1 MEENTHRKKRLTA
14 DKKAGFVMVAPI
26 AIWLIVLLMI
36 PVIYVLVVSFMT
48 RGTYGNIVMK
58 PTLQNYSMIFS
69 GTYLKIVLNSLKIAL
84 AGTFLCILI
93 AYPVAYYMAKHTRR
107 AAGLIL
113 LIMLPFCTSSLVRN
127 YSWVVLLNTSGIVNS
142 FLMKIGLI
150 TEPIQFL
157 YNDTMVMVG
166 LIYAF
171 MPFAVLPIYSSIEK
185 IDWSLLEA
193 AKDLGAKPRQVF
205 WKVTLPMT
213 SSGIFAAVI
222 QVFIPSL
229 GIYFI
234 SDLLGG
240 GNSMMIGNLIRN
252 QFLQSNNWP
261 FGAALS
267 IVLILITLGILFI
280 YTKVGGDIEDLG
292 T

>member
-1 MEENTHRKKRLTA
+1 MKDGASRRRKIKA
-14 DKKAGFVMVAPI
+14 EKKTGIVMVGPI
-26 AIWLIVLLMI
+26 ALWLLILLMI
-36 PVIYVLVVSFMT
+36 PVLYVVFISFMT
-48 RGTYGNIVMK
+48 RGTYGNIVLK
-58 PTLQNYSMIFS
+58 PTLENYAMIFS
-69 GTYLKIVLNSLKIAL
+69 GTYLKIVLNSLKIAV
-84 AGTFLCILI
+84 AGTVLCILI
-93 AYPVAYYMAKHTRR
+93 AYPVAYYMAKHGRK
-107 AAGLIL
+107 AAMLIL

-142 FLMKIGLI
+142 FLMNIGLI
-150 TEPIQFL
+150 SEPIQFL
-157 YNDTMVMVG
+157 YNDVMVMVG
-166 LIYAF
+166 LVYAF
-171 MPFAVLPIYSSIEK
+171 MPFAVLPIYSSLEK
-185 IDWSLLEA
+185 LDWSLLEA
-193 AKDLGAKPRQVF
+193 AKDLGARPTQVF
-205 WKVTLPMT
+205 RKVTLPMT

-267 IVLILITLGILFI
+267 IVLILVTLGILFV

>member
-1 MEENTHRKKRLTA
+1 MEEKLPRKRHVSA
-14 DKKAGFVMVAPI
+14 GKKAGFIMVMPI
-26 AIWLIVLLMI
+26 ALWLLILLMI
-36 PVIYVLVVSFMT
+36 PVLYVLFVSFMT
-48 RGTYGNIVMK
+48 RGTYGNIVLK

-69 GTYLKIVLNSLKIAL
+69 ATYLKIVLNSLKIAAL
-84 AGTFLCILI
+84 GTFLCILI
-93 AYPVAYYMAKHTRR
+93 AYPTAYYMAKHPKKT
-107 AAGLIL
+107 AALIL

-127 YSWVVLLNTSGIVNS
+127 YSWVILLNTSGIVNT
-142 FLMKIGLI
+142 FLMKIGII

-157 YNDTMVMVG
+157 YNDAMVMVG

-193 AKDLGAKPRQVF
+193 AKDLGAKPHQVF

-213 SSGIFAAVI
+213 ASGIFAAVI

-267 IVLILITLGILFI
+267 IVLIVITLGILFI

>member
-1 MEENTHRKKRLTA
+1 MKDQKRGKKRMTA
-14 DKKAGFVMVAPI
+14 DKKAGITMVTPI
-26 AIWLIVLLMI
+26 AVWLIVLLMV
-36 PVIYVLVVSFMT
+36 PVIYVLFISFMT
-48 RGTYGNIVMK
+48 RGTYGNIVLK
-58 PTLQNYSMIFS
+58 PTLDNYAMILNS
-69 GTYLKIVLNSLKIAL
+69 TYLKIVLNSLKIAL

-93 AYPVAYYMAKHTRR
+93 AYPVAYFMAKHSKK
-107 AAGLIL
+107 AGLLIL

-150 TEPIQFL
+150 STPIQFL
-157 YNDTMVMVG
+157 YNDAMVMVG
-166 LIYAF
+166 LVYAF

-193 AKDLGAKPRQVF
+193 AKDLGAKPKQVF

-267 IVLILITLGILFI
+267 IVLILVTLIILFI

>member
-142 FLMKIGLI
+142 LLMKIGLI

-240 GNSMMIGNLIRN
+240 GN
-252 QFLQSNNWP
+252 
-261 FGAALS
+261 
-267 IVLILITLGILFI
+267 
-280 YTKVGGDIEDLG
+280 
-292 T
+292 

>member
-1 MEENTHRKKRLTA
+1 MRKKKSNKKGMSA
-14 DKKAGFVMVAPI
+14 DKRTGIVMVTPFA
-26 AIWLIVLLMI
+26 AWFLIFLLV
-36 PVIYVLVVSFMT
+36 PVAYVVFVSFMT
-48 RGTYGNIVMK
+48 RGTYGNIVLK
-58 PTLQNYSMIFS
+58 PTLGNYAMIFS
-69 GTYLKIVLNSLKIAL
+69 STYLKIVLNSLKIAL
-84 AGTFLCILI
+84 VGTFLCILI
-93 AYPVAYYMAKHTRR
+93 AYPVAYFMAKHSRK
-107 AAGLIL
+107 AGLLIL

-127 YSWVVLLNTSGIVNS
+127 YSWVVLLNTSGIVNN
-142 FLMKIGLI
+142 FLIRIGLVS
-150 TEPIQFL
+150 EPIQFL
-157 YNDTMVMVG
+157 YNDAMVMVG

-193 AKDLGAKPRQVF
+193 AKDLGARPGQAF
-205 WKVTLPMT
+205 WKVTFPMT

-261 FGAALS
+261 FGSALS
-267 IVLILITLGILFI
+267 IVLVLITLLLLFI
-280 YTKVGGDIEDLG
+280 YTKVGGDIEEMG
-292 T
+292 M

>member
-1 MEENTHRKKRLTA
+1 MKKEKKMRKIGGH
-14 DKKAGFVMVAPI
+14 KKAGIVMVTPI
-26 AIWLIVLLMI
+26 AIWLLIFLFVPVAYVLL
-36 PVIYVLVVSFMT
+36 VSFMT
-48 RGTYGNIVMK
+48 RGIYGNVVFQF
-58 PTLQNYSMIFS
+58 TLENYSMIFS
-69 GTYLKIVLNSLKIAL
+69 NTYFKIVLNSLKIAL
-84 AGTFLCILI
+84 LGTTLCILI
-93 AYPVAYYMAKHTRR
+93 AYPVAYYMAKHTEK
-107 AAGLIL
+107 AGLLIL
-113 LIMLPFCTSSLVRN
+113 MIMLPFCTSSLVRN
-127 YSWVVLLNTSGIVNS
+127 YSWIVLLNTSGVVNS
-142 FLMKIGLI
+142 FLLKTGLI
-150 TEPIQFL
+150 VKPIEFL
-157 YNDTMVMVG
+157 YNDAMVMVG

-185 IDWSLLEA
+185 MDWALVEA

-205 WKVTLPMT
+205 RKVILPMT
-213 SSGIFAAVI
+213 SPGIFAAI
-222 QVFIPSL
+222 LQVFIPSL

-267 IVLILITLGILFI
+267 IVLILVTLLILFV

>member
-1 MEENTHRKKRLTA
+1 MKDGAPRRRRIKAEKKT
-14 DKKAGFVMVAPI
+14 GIVMVGPI
-26 AIWLIVLLMI
+26 ALWLLILLMI
-36 PVIYVLVVSFMT
+36 PVLYVVFISFMT
-48 RGTYGNIVMK
+48 RGTYGNIVLK
-58 PTLQNYSMIFS
+58 PTLENYAMIFS
-69 GTYLKIVLNSLKIAL
+69 GTYLKIVLNSLKIAV
-84 AGTFLCILI
+84 AGTVLCILI
-93 AYPVAYYMAKHTRR
+93 AYPVAYYMAKHGRK
-107 AAGLIL
+107 AAMLIL

-142 FLMKIGLI
+142 FLMNIGLI
-150 TEPIQFL
+150 SEPIQFL
-157 YNDTMVMVG
+157 YNDVMVMVG
-166 LIYAF
+166 LVYAF
-171 MPFAVLPIYSSIEK
+171 MPFAVLPIYSSLEK
-185 IDWSLLEA
+185 LDWSLLEA
-193 AKDLGAKPRQVF
+193 AKDLGARPTQVF
-205 WKVTLPMT
+205 RKVTLPMT

-267 IVLILITLGILFI
+267 IVLILVTLGILFV